1 MAVEVTFELPYTQW
15 DWKVAVY
22 IALIGI
28 ASGAYLSGF
37 VADLLSRQR
46 DSREFGRVARYG
58 YLAGLAGI
66 AIGPPVLLSH
76 LATPFRAM
84 VIPLTMTNFGSW
96 MTIGAYML
104 GGLALG
110 SLVMFAWTA
119 FGRERPHAPTAED
132 LEGGVAADGGRDV
145 ASDGGPAEAAT
156 GDQTAGGVRSVADR
170 VGLLD
175 RLDALADYTRPSEPV
190 RLAIGAVFGI
200 FAAGVLVYSAMAYGS
215 GPTERVPLWDKTF
228 LIPVQIASGLGA
240 GLVVAVGL
248 AALADRSIG
257 RDLQNAALAAGGLL
271 VLALAAIVATVVAL
285 PGQAPAAEPAVDN
298 LLGTYAWLF
307 VGLAVVVGL
316 IVPIVL
322 SIGGALGQRKGSL
335 SPSAATATYAIA
347 AVLVVVGKIA
357 LALAYLLAAEFTP
370 MPLPL

>member
-22 IALIGI
+22 VAMLGI

-46 DSREFGRVARYG
+46 ESSEYGQIAKYG
-58 YLAGLAGI
+58 YLTGLVGI
-66 AIGPPVLLSH
+66 AIGPPILLSH
-76 LATPFRAM
+76 LATPLRAM

-96 MTIGAYML
+96 MTLGAYML

-110 SLVMFAWTA
+110 TLLMFAWTA
-119 FGRERPHAPTAED
+119 FGRDRPHAPTAED
-132 LEGGVAADGGRDV
+132 LEGGVAADGGSDV

-156 GDQTAGGVRSVADR
+156 GDQTTGGVRSVAAR

-190 RLAIGAVFGI
+190 RLAIGALFGL
-200 FAAGVLVYSAMAYGS
+200 FAAGVLLYSAMAYGS

-248 AALADRSIG
+248 TAIADRSVG
-257 RDLQNAALAAGGLL
+257 RELQNGALAAGGLL
-271 VLALAAIVATVVAL
+271 VVALATVLATVFAL
-285 PGQAPAAEPAVDN
+285 PGQVPAAEPAVEN
-298 LLGTYAWLF
+298 MVSTYAWLF
-307 VGLAVVVGL
+307 IGVAV
-316 IVPIVL
+316 
-322 SIGGALGQRKGSL
+322 IGGLVVPVVLTIGAAVGQRRGTL
-335 SPSAATATYAIA
+335 SPSAATASYAFA
-347 AVLVVVGKIA
+347 AALVIVGKIA
-357 LALAYLLAAEFTP
+357 LALSYLLAAEFTP
-370 MPLPL
+370 LPLPI